1 MMNLI
6 NYVEGQ
12 YSNTNTHN
20 LSKEELELATKVNN
34 FFTEKKPLFRK
45 DVLDHF
51 GISKHMFYK
60 LKNAKAIKVPNDIS
74 SRANSCR
81 NKGKIKNNEGKN
93 NEVSISM

>member
-1 MMNLI
+1 MMNLV

-12 YSNTNTHN
+12 YSMKYTELTEDEIN
-20 LSKEELELATKVNN
+20 LANHINN
-34 FFTEKKPLFRK
+34 YFIEQKPLFRK

-60 LKNAKAIKVPNDIS
+60 LVNAKAIKVPNDIS
-74 SRANSCR
+74 SRVNSCR
-81 NKGKIKNNEGKN
+81 NKGKTKNNEGKS